1 MVKKNM
7 ESNITP
13 AALKAYGKVPADFY
27 AALEANMQARADEHE
42 AEEAARLKT
51 AFEAFDEMRERTL
64 KSANESLDWAIDNIK
79 SGTYSRRHILDII
92 DHAGGAIEECEH
104 DPDNCDILFAL
115 TYAARAELSREC
127 LTKQVIKL
135 PHNERFWE

>member
-42 AEEAARLKT
+42 AEEAARLRA
-51 AFEAFDEMRERTL
+51 AFATPVYAF
-64 KSANESLDWAIDNIK
+64 N
-79 SGTYSRRHILDII
+79 
-92 DHAGGAIEECEH
+92 
-104 DPDNCDILFAL
+104 FA
-115 TYAARAELSREC
+115 
-127 LTKQVIKL
+127 
-135 PHNERFWE
+135 